1 MKNLK
6 ILVPLEGSANSN
18 RTIKKLLSMKGE
30 LDCPLTL
37 LHVFDP
43 ERVSFR
49 GVPQMNFSQVEERAR
64 EIAQQFIED
73 KKAIFLAEG
82 MEADAL
88 LVEGHARKTI
98 CELADSGKF
107 DLLIIGR
114 HIEGEL
120 RNLIF
125 GQVANFVIHHVKC
138 PVMII

>member
-1 MKNLK
+1 MKNLN
-6 ILVPLEGSANSN
+6 ILVPLEGSAHSD
-18 RTIKKLLSMKGE
+18 RTIKKLLSMKAE

-49 GVPQMNFSQVEERAR
+49 GIPQMSFSQVEARAR
-64 EIAQQFIED
+64 EVAQQFIETQ
-73 KKAIFLAEG
+73 KTIFLAEG
-82 MEADAL
+82 MNAEAL

-107 DLLIIGR
+107 DLLIISR

-120 RNLIF
+120 KNMIF
-125 GQVANFVIHHVKC
+125 GQVANFVIHHVNC
-138 PVMII
+138 PVMIV